1 MKKTCKQL
9 WPTIAVLALA
19 SATAPAALGASFP
32 RSGEATFD
40 TYGTWR
46 DLAVMSTSLGKQGV
60 EEGHGIIRNVAGE
73 GPFDDMVVRCF
84 GLWTAMPSSSTG
96 RWTCTLVD
104 ADGDAALTT
113 AIRDGDARA
122 FSFIGGTGKYQGI
135 TGGGSYQVRQLH
147 DAFGGQ
153 SAFLVRHQVRWEIK

>member
-1 MKKTCKQL
+1 MKMCKGL
-9 WPTIAVLALA
+9 RPVIAALALA
-19 SATAPAALGASFP
+19 SAVAPTAFGASFP

-46 DLAVMSTSLGKQGV
+46 DLSVMSTSLGKQGV
-60 EEGHGIIRNVAGE
+60 EEGHGIVRNVAGE

-84 GLWTAMPSSSTG
+84 GLWTSVPLSSTG

-113 AIRDGDARA
+113 AIRDGDTRT
-122 FSFIGGTGKYQGI
+122 FSFVGGTGKYQGI
-135 TGGGSYQVRQLH
+135 TGGGSFQGRQLH
-147 DAFGGQ
+147 DAVGGQ
-153 SAFLVRHQVRWEIK
+153 SALVVRH

>member
-19 SATAPAALGASFP
+19 SASAPAALGASFP
-32 RSGEATFD
+32 RSGEAAFD

-46 DLAVMSTSLGKQGV
+46 DLAVMNTSLGKQGV

-84 GLWTAMPSSSTG
+84 GLWTAVPSSSAG

-104 ADGDAALTT
+104 TDGDTVLTT
-113 AIRDGDARA
+113 ADRDTQT
-122 FSFIGGTGKYQGI
+122 FSFIGGTGKYGGL
-135 TGGGSYQVRQLH
+135 TGGGTFKGQRLH
-147 DAFGGQ
+147 DAVGGE
-153 SAFLVRHQVRWEIK
+153 SAFVVRHQVRWEIK